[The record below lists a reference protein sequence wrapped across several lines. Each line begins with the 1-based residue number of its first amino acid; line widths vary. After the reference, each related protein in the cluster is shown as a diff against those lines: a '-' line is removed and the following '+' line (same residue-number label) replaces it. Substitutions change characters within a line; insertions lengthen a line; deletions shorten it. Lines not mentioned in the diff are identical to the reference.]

1 MADTVK
7 LGIVGFGRIVEL
19 VHLPLLKQM
28 PEFEVHGIFD
38 VTPKRLELAAKRG
51 FPVFAELERLL
62 DSEADAILVATPPSS
77 HYRIAAQALRC
88 GKHVL
93 IEKPVTLDAAEAIQ
107 LKTIADQEGKT
118 VTVFHNRRFDSDY
131 LLAKKMIEEDGLGEI
146 LFVER
151 RYHTFGSGAVF
162 GVKSF
167 RPEWRNEIAYGG
179 GALLDWGVHMID
191 QLLNLNLGACEEV
204 RASMNNLR
212 WRQGEVDDYVNVVM
226 NTDRQVVLSMDI
238 NFASHVSSPLWIVG
252 GSRATLQIVSDREAL
267 LYEKGKSVREIK
279 PEERPKSGALAIYAS
294 FAECIRNGGRLA
306 VTLEEAI
313 KTMEVLDRIRDS
325 ARQSKEAAYG
335 NLVLGSPG

>member
-19 VHLPLLKQM
+19 VHLPLLKNM
-28 PEFEVHGIFD
+28 PEFEVRGIFD
-38 VTPKRLELAAKRG
+38 VTPKRLELAARRG
-51 FPVFAELERLL
+51 FSVFSELEHLL
-62 DSEADAILVATPPSS
+62 DSEVDAILVATPPNS
-77 HYRIAAQALRC
+77 HYRIAAQALRR

-107 LKTIADQEGKT
+107 LKAIADQEGKS

-131 LLAKKMIEEDGLGEI
+131 LLAKSTIEDGSLGEI

-179 GALLDWGVHMID
+179 GALLDWGVHLID
-191 QLLNLNLGACEEV
+191 QLLNLELGACEEV
-204 RASMNNLR
+204 QASMKNLR
-212 WRQGEVDDYVNVVM
+212 WRQGEVDDYVHVVM
-226 NTDRQVVLSMDI
+226 STERQVVMSMDI
-238 NFASHVSSPLWIVG
+238 NFASNVASPLWIIG
-252 GSRATLQIVSDREAL
+252 GSQATLQILSDREAL
-267 LYEKGKSVREIK
+267 LFEKGKVVRELK
-279 PEERPKSGALAIYAS
+279 PEERSKSGALAIYAS
-294 FAECIRNGGRLA
+294 FADHVLNDGKLA

-313 KTMEVLDRIRDS
+313 KTMEVMDRIRDC
-325 ARQSKEAAYG
+325 AQQSKEVAHG